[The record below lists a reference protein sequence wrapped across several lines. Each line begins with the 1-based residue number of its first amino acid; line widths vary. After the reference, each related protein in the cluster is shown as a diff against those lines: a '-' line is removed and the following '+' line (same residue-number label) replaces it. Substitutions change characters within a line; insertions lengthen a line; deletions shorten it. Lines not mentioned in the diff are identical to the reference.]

1 MWTPTKTNKY
11 GVVIY
16 NWHGDNP
23 YGLHLE
29 IGDTVQILEQCCGWF
44 RGFVTKN
51 RSVKGIF
58 PSTYIHLK
66 PCRVEN
72 EGTFETAI
80 PLEDVVVREVSLVL
94 RDWNCIWKSL
104 YVERETYKFITLR
117 KVMRELLEWRKQL
130 LTGTLTQDQTREL
143 KLKTTAK
150 IDWGNRKLG
159 LDLVP
164 RCGAEMVDP
173 ATMSAVELYKVHV
186 QSSENIQG
194 VSARGTIRRPKDTS
208 KIQTRHMFM
217 CMRDFGYH
225 IGEETEVYF
234 SLYDAK
240 NFKFISE
247 RFLVKIS
254 KEGFSNY
261 IEKLHN
267 NCTIFTELGL
277 QDLSR
282 DLYIV
287 AHVMRIGKMV
297 YSESSK
303 KVSLSSSSSSSSA
316 QTPASYF
323 KRPLGVAVLNIGEM
337 LTSNSGGG
345 DEREFTFRVF
355 QADEKDFCQLHDTL
369 IRKQNSKYSPL
380 SSHPNYGIV
389 ISLRILDGD
398 LRQVREENPLAFK
411 NVSTTKKMGFPD
423 VIMPGHVRNDL
434 YLTLERGEFE
444 KGGKSTGKNIEVSVA
459 VLDYEGNVVP
469 DCIWGASG
477 TDSSAEYRSMIIY
490 HHNAPCWMETIR
502 LAVPIEKYNIAH
514 IRFEYR
520 HCSTRD
526 KADNKKLF
534 GISFARLMEPE
545 EATLQDGV
553 HELFVYRCDERTKP
567 HPVDYLGLAAS
578 VHESS
583 TWTSS
588 PEPGSVFS
596 CSHKEIMTI
605 RTMLCS
611 TKLTQNVDLLSLLQ
625 WKEHPHRI
633 QEALTRALRLDG
645 EELVKFLQDILDA
658 LFSMFSTDDGNSTI
672 HSGLVFHVL
681 VSIFSLLYDSKF
693 EHFKPVMN
701 AYIKEHFAA
710 ALVYKGLLS
719 SVQHC
724 AELVMSTDRQEP
736 IQKCFRSLEY
746 IFKFVIQSRL
756 LFSRATG
763 GQFEDSFRY
772 DVHRVFASLDKML
785 CSSFEMILPTQIALL
800 QSASAV
806 FDQLV
811 QVLPVIEV
819 AKLGVSMLDC
829 LPSRDLPTP
838 LTQAKLG
845 AIKDLVAGKVFKDD
859 EARNLLLITICKHL
873 RHHISAREEIQ
884 LCTDIMGEI
893 LTFLFHLNR
902 SHESSKVNICFRRD
916 LEILS
921 LSTLDMLIET
931 CLIVI
936 DRMVSVLAN
945 MVACLVS
952 LLQLLDD
959 YHYKRLWEELG
970 DRKPLKDFLLR
981 AFLLFRHLIKHDVFP
996 TDWMVIKMTTNN
1008 VILAAL
1014 QQLAKPLVFCFLETW
1029 PHFDYQVWSTY
1040 FKLAVAFL
1048 TQPALQLETFTIV
1061 KRTKIIEKY
1070 GDMRVLMG
1078 YQILSVWSKL
1088 GDHKINFIPSMVG
1101 PFLKVTLV
1109 PEAELRKA
1117 TLHIFFD
1124 MMECEQRARG
1134 NFKEVESELIDKLDY
1149 LISENKGDDEYRQL
1163 FNTILLERVHQEEQD
1178 GSWQETGSV
1187 FIHSVTRLLERLLDY
1202 RSVMRGDDNRD
1213 KRMSCTVNLLNFYK
1227 NEFDR
1232 KEMYLRYIYKLHDL
1246 HVSADN
1252 FTEAGFTLK
1261 LYADQLTWTDGPVL
1275 QGDPATSICQ
1285 WQRKEQLYHEIIQ
1298 YFDKGKCW
1306 EKGLPLLKE
1315 LSDFYEK
1322 RLFDYTRLSAVL
1334 KTQAKFCD
1342 NILTQLRPEPEYFK
1356 VGFYGQGFPL
1366 FVRNKV
1372 FIYRGLEYER
1382 MEAFTQ
1388 RLQTEFPTA
1397 QLLTKNS
1404 PPSQTILQSDAQYIQ
1419 ICNVKPFPD
1428 IGPPSSDKPLAMI
1441 PEKVGRFYEVNDVC
1455 TFQLDRPMHKGL
1467 VDRDNEFKSL
1477 WLERTIL
1484 ITSERLPGILRWFEA
1499 ISTTTEEVPPIKF
1512 ACETIDS
1519 VNKNLKLIINQYTNE
1534 PKRNINPLS
1543 MRLQGTIDANV
1554 MGGISK
1560 YQSAF
1565 FSQDFVQNNPQYYS
1579 HVLHLSSSINHQIE
1593 IVENGL
1599 LIHGQLAPPEVQP
1612 LHHRLVERMVQL
1624 KQNLRAP
1631 PPPESII
1638 NTPLPPIPCVPI
1650 DNNFHFRST
1659 EEYTNT
1665 VTYFDERRD
1674 EYEDIYSKT
1683 FDLPD
1688 ACAPVVPHRENR
1700 IKSEGS
1706 LPNNKIKV
1714 DPKSNT
1720 SWKPGSPN
1728 LQRHSI
1734 DSSVRNSWTLED
1746 SSPPPLPPR
1755 APERRTSDAPPLPR
1769 RLPLRRDSEITD
1781 LDTPVL
1787 RDSGYSESLHSA
1799 SYEEFVLPSIDKDK
1813 TPPPLPPKNTQPQ
1826 SNSEPNELPI
1836 LENYSVPGTMR
1847 RLESSP

>member
-1 MWTPTKTNKY
+1 MWIPTKSKKY
-11 GVVIY
+11 GVAIY

-23 YGLHLE
+23 YGLHLQ
-29 IGDTVQILEQCCGWF
+29 IGDTVQILEQCSGWY

-58 PSTYIHLK
+58 PAAYIHLK
-66 PCRVEN
+66 PYRIEN
-72 EGTFETAI
+72 EGCYETVV
-80 PLEDVVVREVSLVL
+80 PLEDAIIREVSLVL
-94 RDWNCIWKSL
+94 RDWNCIWKTL

-130 LTGTLTQDQTREL
+130 LTGTLTQDQTKEL
-143 KLKTTAK
+143 KIKIAAK

-186 QSSENIQG
+186 KSSDNIQG
-194 VSARGTIRRPKDTS
+194 VSARGTIRRPKVVS
-208 KIQTRHMFM
+208 KIQTRHLFM

-225 IGEETEVYF
+225 VGEETEVYF

-240 NFKFISE
+240 NFKYISE
-247 RFLVKIS
+247 RFSVKIS

-267 NCTIFTELGL
+267 NCTIFTDLGL
-277 QDLSR
+277 QDMSR

-287 AHVMRIGKMV
+287 AQVMRIGKMV

-303 KVSLSSSSSSSSA
+303 KMSITSSMPP
-316 QTPASYF
+316 PASHF
-323 KRPLGVAVLNIGEM
+323 KRPLGVAVLSIGEL
-337 LTSNSGGG
+337 LTSPST
-345 DEREFTFRVF
+345 EEKEFTFRVF
-355 QADEKDFCQLHDTL
+355 QSSDEKDFFQLHDTV
-369 IRKQNSKYSPL
+369 IRKQSNKYSPL

-389 ISLRILDGD
+389 ISLRVLDGE
-398 LRQVREENPLAFK
+398 LRCIREENPLAFK
-411 NVSTTKKMGFPD
+411 NVSTTRKMGFPD

-444 KGGKSTGKNIEVSVA
+444 KGGKSTGKNIEVTVI
-459 VLDYEGNVVP
+459 VLNYEGNIVP
-469 DCIWGASG
+469 NCLWGASG
-477 TDSSAEYRSMIIY
+477 TDSSTEYRSMIIY
-490 HHNAPCWMETIR
+490 HHNAPCWSETVR
-502 LAVPIEKYNIAH
+502 LSIPIEKYNIAH

-534 GISFARLMEPE
+534 GISFARLMGPE
-545 EATLQDGV
+545 EATLQDGL
-553 HELFVYRCDERTKP
+553 HELFIYRCDERTKLRP
-567 HPVDYLGLAAS
+567 ADYLGLAAS
-578 VHESS
+578 VHESAKWNS
-583 TWTSS
+583 T
-588 PEPGSVFS
+588 PEPGSVFTR
-596 CSHKEIMTI
+596 SHKEIMTI
-605 RTMLCS
+605 RTLLCS

-746 IFKFVIQSRL
+746 IFKFVIQSRV

-763 GQFEDSFRY
+763 GQFEEIFRS

-785 CSSFEMILPTQIALL
+785 CSSFDMILPTQIALL
-800 QSASAV
+800 QSSSDV

-819 AKLGVSMLDC
+819 AKLSVSMLDC

-845 AIKDLVAGKVFKDD
+845 AIKCLVAGKVFKDD

-884 LCTDIMGEI
+884 LCTDILGDI
-893 LTFLFHLNR
+893 LTFLFHHNPMQDGGKL
-902 SHESSKVNICFRRD
+902 NICYRRD
-916 LEILS
+916 LEILT

-931 CLIVI
+931 CLIAI

-945 MVACLVS
+945 LVACLIS

-959 YHYKRLWEELG
+959 YHYKRLWEELE
-970 DRKPLKDFLLR
+970 RKPLKDFLLR
-981 AFLLFRHLIKHDVFP
+981 SFLLFRHLINHDVFP
-996 TDWMVIKMTTNN
+996 SDWMVIKMTTNN
-1008 VILAAL
+1008 VILTAL
-1014 QQLAKPLVFCFLETW
+1014 QQLAKPLVFFFLETW
-1029 PHFDYQVWSTY
+1029 PHFDHQVWSTY

-1048 TQPALQLETFTIV
+1048 TQPALQLETFTNV
-1061 KRTKIIEKY
+1061 KRTKIVEKY
-1070 GDMRVLMG
+1070 GDMRVQMG

-1088 GDHKINFIPSMVG
+1088 GDHKIKFIPSMVG
-1101 PFLKVTLV
+1101 PFLEVTLV

-1163 FNTILLERVHQEEQD
+1163 FNTILLEKVHQEEHD
-1178 GSWQETGSV
+1178 GSWQETGSA
-1187 FIHSVTRLLERLLDY
+1187 FINSVTRLLERLLDY

-1227 NEFDR
+1227 NEIDR

-1261 LYADQLTWTDGPVL
+1261 LYADQLSWSDGPLL
-1275 QGDPATSICQ
+1275 QGDPMTSVCQ

-1315 LSDFYEK
+1315 LAEFYEK

-1342 NILTQLRPEPEYFK
+1342 NILTQLRPESEYFR

-1372 FIYRGLEYER
+1372 FVYRGLEYEH
-1382 MEAFTQ
+1382 METFTQ

-1397 QLLTKNS
+1397 QLLTRNT
-1404 PPSQTILQSDAQYIQ
+1404 PPSQTILQSDGQYIQ
-1419 ICNVKPFPD
+1419 ICNVKPYPD
-1428 IGPPSSDKPLAMI
+1428 IGPPSSEKPLAMV
-1441 PEKVGRFYEVNDVC
+1441 PEKVSRFYEVNDVC
-1455 TFQLDRPMHKGL
+1455 TFQLDRPMHKGQ

-1484 ITSERLPGILRWFEA
+1484 VISDRLPGILRCFEVVN
-1499 ISTTTEEVPPIKF
+1499 TTTEEVPPVKF
-1512 ACETIDS
+1512 ACETIES
-1519 VNKNLKLIINQYTNE
+1519 VNKDLRRLINQYTNE

-1579 HVLHLSSSINHQIE
+1579 YVLQLGSSINRQIE

-1599 LIHGQLAPPEVQP
+1599 LVHGKLAPPEVQP

-1624 KQNLRAP
+1624 QQSVKISPPAP
-1631 PPPESII
+1631 ESSII
-1638 NTPLPPIPCVPI
+1638 NSPLPPVPT
-1650 DNNFHFRST
+1650 DKNHPYRST

-1665 VTYFDERRD
+1665 LNYFGDRRE

-1683 FDLPD
+1683 FDLSVN
-1688 ACAPVVPHRENR
+1688 ANVPNVPLREFR
-1700 IKSEGS
+1700 LKSEGS
-1706 LPNNKIKV
+1706 LISKVKIE
-1714 DPKSNT
+1714 PKHT
-1720 SWKPGSPN
+1720 YKPGSPK
-1728 LQRHSI
+1728 LQRN
-1734 DSSVRNSWTLED
+1734 SVSMDASNARNSWSND
-1746 SSPPPLPPR
+1746 DNVPPPPLPPR
-1755 APERRTSDAPPLPR
+1755 ALDRKNSDAAPPLPKR
-1769 RLPLRRDSEITD
+1769 MPSRRDSELITD
-1781 LDTPVL
+1781 IDAPIQ
-1787 RDSGYSESLHSA
+1787 RDSGYSESLTSV
-1799 SYEEFVLPSIDKDK
+1799 SYEEFVLPSSDPKN
-1813 TPPPLPPKNTQPQ
+1813 PPPLPPKNTQTQ
-1826 SNSEPNELPI
+1826 SNPESNDVPSLDT
-1836 LENYSVPGTMR
+1836 YSIPGTTCKR
-1847 RLESSP
+1847 FESNP

>member
-1 MWTPTKTNKY
+1 M
-11 GVVIY
+11 
-16 NWHGDNP
+16 
-23 YGLHLE
+23 
-29 IGDTVQILEQCCGWF
+29 
-44 RGFVTKN
+44 
-51 RSVKGIF
+51 
-58 PSTYIHLK
+58 
-66 PCRVEN
+66 
-72 EGTFETAI
+72 
-80 PLEDVVVREVSLVL
+80 VVREVSLVL

-143 KLKTTAK
+143 KLKITAK

-173 ATMSAVELYKVHV
+173 ATMSAVELYKV
-186 QSSENIQG
+186 
-194 VSARGTIRRPKDTS
+194 
-208 KIQTRHMFM
+208 
-217 CMRDFGYH
+217 
-225 IGEETEVYF
+225 
-234 SLYDAK
+234 
-240 NFKFISE
+240 
-247 RFLVKIS
+247 
-254 KEGFSNY
+254 
-261 IEKLHN
+261 
-267 NCTIFTELGL
+267 
-277 QDLSR
+277 
-282 DLYIV
+282 
-287 AHVMRIGKMV
+287 
-297 YSESSK
+297 
-303 KVSLSSSSSSSSA
+303 
-316 QTPASYF
+316 ASYF

-389 ISLRILDGD
+389 ISLRMLDGD

-444 KGGKSTGKNIEVSVA
+444 KGGKSTGKNIEVSIV

-845 AIKDLVAGKVFKDD
+845 AIKDLIAGKVFKDD

-884 LCTDIMGEI
+884 LCTDILGEI

-902 SHESSKVNICFRRD
+902 SNDSSKVNICFRRD

-1261 LYADQLTWTDGPVL
+1261 LYADQLTWSDGPVL

-1372 FIYRGLEYER
+1372 FVYRGLEYER

-1441 PEKVGRFYEVNDVC
+1441 PEKVARFYEVNDVC

-1484 ITSERLPGILRWFEA
+1484 ITSERLPGILRWFEV

-1612 LHHRLVERMVQL
+1612 LHHRLVERMIQL

-1638 NTPLPPIPCVPI
+1638 NTPLPPIPCIPI
-1650 DNNFHFRST
+1650 DNNFPFRST

-1706 LPNNKIKV
+1706 LPNNKMKT

-1734 DSSVRNSWTLED
+1734 DSSVRNSWPLED

-1755 APERRTSDAPPLPR
+1755 APERRISDAPPLPR
-1769 RLPLRRDSEITD
+1769 RLPLRHDSEITD

-1799 SYEEFVLPSIDKDK
+1799 SYEEFVLPTIDKHK
-1813 TPPPLPPKNTQPQ
+1813 TPPPLPPKNTQSQ
-1826 SNSEPNELPI
+1826 LNSEPNELPI

>member
-1 MWTPTKTNKY
+1 MWAPTKNNKY
-11 GVVIY
+11 GVAIY
-16 NWHGDNP
+16 NWHGDNL
-23 YGLHLE
+23 YGLQLE
-29 IGDTVQILEQCCGWF
+29 IGDTVQILEQCTGWY

-66 PCRVEN
+66 PYRIEN
-72 EGTFETAI
+72 EGNFETVI
-80 PLEDVVVREVSLVL
+80 PLEDSVVREVSLVL

-117 KVMRELLEWRKQL
+117 KVMRELLDWRKQL
-130 LTGTLTQDQTREL
+130 LTGTLTQDQTKEL
-143 KLKTTAK
+143 KLKITAK

-164 RCGAEMVDP
+164 RCSAEMVDP
-173 ATMSAVELYKVHV
+173 ATMSAVELFKVHV
-186 QSSENIQG
+186 KSSDNIQG
-194 VSARGTIRRPKDTS
+194 VSARGTIRRPKGVS
-208 KIQTRHMFM
+208 KIHTRHMFM

-225 IGEETEVYF
+225 TGEETEVYF

-240 NFKFISE
+240 NFKYISE

-267 NCTIFTELGL
+267 NCTIFTDLGL
-277 QDLSR
+277 QDLAR

-287 AHVMRIGKMV
+287 AHVMRFGKMV

-303 KVSLSSSSSSSSA
+303 KVSISSA
-316 QTPASYF
+316 SIPPVSHF
-323 KRPLGVAVLNIGEM
+323 KRPLGVAVLSISEF
-337 LTSNSGGG
+337 LTSASF
-345 DEREFTFRVF
+345 EEKEFTFRVF
-355 QADEKDFCQLHDTL
+355 QSDEKDFCQLHDTL
-369 IRKQNSKYSPL
+369 IRKQNNKYSPL

-389 ISLRILDGD
+389 ISLRILNGE
-398 LRQVREENPLAFK
+398 LRCIREENPLAFK

-423 VIMPGHVRNDL
+423 VIMPGYVRNDL

-444 KGGKSTGKNIEVSVA
+444 KGGKSTGKNIEVTVV
-459 VLDYEGNVVP
+459 VLDYEGNIVP
-469 DCIWGASG
+469 NCLWGASG
-477 TDSSAEYRSMIIY
+477 TDSSTEYRSMIIY
-490 HHNAPCWMETIR
+490 HHNAPCWGETVR

-545 EATLQDGV
+545 EATLQDGL
-553 HELFVYRCDERTKP
+553 HELFIYRCDERTKLR
-567 HPVDYLGLAAS
+567 PVDYLSLAAN
-578 VHESS
+578 VREAT
-583 TWTSS
+583 TWNSI
-588 PEPGSVFS
+588 PEPGSVFT

-605 RTMLCS
+605 RTLLCS

-645 EELVKFLQDILDA
+645 EELVKFLQDVLDA
-658 LFSMFSTDDGNSTI
+658 LFSMFSTDDGNSTV

-701 AYIKEHFAA
+701 AYIQEHFAA

-756 LFSRATG
+756 LFSQATG

-800 QSASAV
+800 QSSSAV

-811 QVLPVIEV
+811 QVIPIIEV
-819 AKLGVSMLDC
+819 AKLSVSMLDC

-838 LTQAKLG
+838 LTQAKLC
-845 AIKDLVAGKVFKDD
+845 AIRDLVAGKVFKDD

-873 RHHISAREEIQ
+873 RHHISAKEEIQ
-884 LCTDIMGEI
+884 LCTDILGDI
-893 LTFLFHLNR
+893 LTFVFHQNR
-902 SHESSKVNICFRRD
+902 LHDSGKVNICSRRD
-916 LEILS
+916 LEILT

-931 CLIVI
+931 SLIVI

-952 LLQLLDD
+952 LLQLLDE

-996 TDWMVIKMTTNN
+996 SDWMVMKMTTNN

-1014 QQLAKPLVFCFLETW
+1014 QQLSQPLVFCFLETW

-1048 TQPALQLETFTIV
+1048 TQPALQLETFTNV
-1061 KRTKIIEKY
+1061 KRNKIIEKY

-1163 FNTILLERVHQEEQD
+1163 FNTILLEKVHQEEQD
-1178 GSWQETGSV
+1178 GSWQETGSA

-1227 NEFDR
+1227 NEIDR

-1261 LYADQLTWTDGPVL
+1261 LYADQLSWTDGPLL
-1275 QGDPATSICQ
+1275 QGDPMTNVCQ

-1298 YFDKGKCW
+1298 YFDRGKCW

-1315 LSDFYEK
+1315 LADFYEK
-1322 RLFDYTRLSAVL
+1322 HLFDYTRLSAVL
-1334 KTQAKFCD
+1334 KMQAKFCD
-1342 NILTQLRPEPEYFK
+1342 NILTQLRPESEYFR

-1366 FVRNKV
+1366 FVRNKIFV
-1372 FIYRGLEYER
+1372 YRGLEYEH
-1382 MEAFTQ
+1382 METFTQ

-1397 QLLTKNS
+1397 QLLTKNT
-1404 PPSQTILQSDAQYIQ
+1404 PPSQNILQSDAQYIQ
-1419 ICNVKPFPD
+1419 ICNVKPYPD
-1428 IGPPSSDKPLAMI
+1428 IGPPSSDTPLAMV

-1467 VDRDNEFKSL
+1467 VDRVNEFKSL

-1484 ITSERLPGILRWFEA
+1484 VISDRLPGILRWFEVVN
-1499 ISTTTEEVPPIKF
+1499 TTTEEVPPVKF
-1512 ACETIDS
+1512 ACETVET
-1519 VNKNLKLIINQYTNE
+1519 VNKDLKRLINQYTNE
-1534 PKRNINPLS
+1534 PKKNINPLS

-1579 HVLHLSSSINHQIE
+1579 YVLQLSSSINRQID

-1599 LIHGQLAPPEVQP
+1599 LVHGRLAPPEVQP

-1624 KQNLRAP
+1624 KQSVKTP
-1631 PPPESII
+1631 PAPESII
-1638 NTPLPPIPCVPI
+1638 NSPLPPVPI
-1650 DNNFHFRST
+1650 EKIQSHRST
-1659 EEYTNT
+1659 DEYTNT
-1665 VTYFDERRD
+1665 LNYFSDRKE
-1674 EYEDIYSKT
+1674 EYEDIYSRT
-1683 FDLPD
+1683 FDLPETK
-1688 ACAPVVPHRENR
+1688 VPIVPIREFR
-1700 IKSEGS
+1700 LKSEGT
-1706 LPNNKIKV
+1706 LINNSKIKV
-1714 DPKSNT
+1714 DSKVPLPSKSESPKLLRNSC
-1720 SWKPGSPN
+1720 
-1728 LQRHSI
+1728 SI
-1734 DSSVRNSWTLED
+1734 DTNNIRNSWSGED
-1746 SSPPPLPPR
+1746 NTPPPPLPPR
-1755 APERRTSDAPPLPR
+1755 ALEKKNNDIAPPLPK
-1769 RLPLRRDSEITD
+1769 RLPSRRDSELIVD
-1781 LDTPVL
+1781 LDAYIQ
-1787 RDSGYSESLHSA
+1787 RDSGYSESLHSM
-1799 SYEEFVLPSIDKDK
+1799 SYEEFVMPSIDANK
-1813 TPPPLPPKNTQPQ
+1813 TPPPLPPKNIQVLPT
-1826 SNSEPNELPI
+1826 SESSEFPN
-1836 LENYSVPGTMR
+1836 LENYSVPGITSR
-1847 RLESSP
+1847 RLESNP